1 MSPLQ
6 AAQHFAGPG
15 DRLLPLSDGGDGFI
29 ECLQHGLGGEINH
42 APAADPFGRIR
53 LVPALLLADGTAVL
67 ECAKVIGLA
76 GLDRLDPLNASSR
89 GLGDLLAHYRH
100 ASRIWLGLGGSATVD
115 GGRDWPVLT
124 LPPTTVFCDVTTDLF
139 DAARIYGPQKGARP
153 EDIPVLTQRLSL
165 LGLPRGP
172 RTGAAGGLGAKLA
185 SLGAELVDGAERV
198 LDVLGFEAA
207 CRGCEAV
214 VTGEGC
220 LDVSS
225 LEGKLPVVVAHRAHA
240 LGLPVLGHFGCK
252 GEGWEQAGR
261 LFDQVSFE
269 A

>member
-1 MSPLQ
+1 
-6 AAQHFAGPG
+6 
-15 DRLLPLSDGGDGFI
+15 
-29 ECLQHGLGGEINH
+29 
-42 APAADPFGRIR
+42 
-53 LVPALLLADGTAVL
+53 V
-67 ECAKVIGLA
+67 
-76 GLDRLDPLNASSR
+76 
-89 GLGDLLAHYRH
+89 
-100 ASRIWLGLGGSATVD
+100 LGGSATVD

-198 LDVLGFEAA
+198 LDVLGFETA

-214 VTGEGC
+214 VTGEGR
-220 LDVSS
+220 LDASS
-225 LEGKLPVVVAHRAHA
+225 LEGKLPVVVARRAHA
-240 LGLPVLGHFGCK
+240 LGLPVVGHFGCK
-252 GEGWEQAGR
+252 GEGWEQAAR

>member
-1 MSPLQ
+1 M
-6 AAQHFAGPG
+6 
-15 DRLLPLSDGGDGFI
+15 
-29 ECLQHGLGGEINH
+29 
-42 APAADPFGRIR
+42 
-53 LVPALLLADGTAVL
+53 
-67 ECAKVIGLA
+67 
-76 GLDRLDPLNASSR
+76 
-89 GLGDLLAHYRH
+89 
-100 ASRIWLGLGGSATVD
+100 D

-124 LPPTTVFCDVTTDLF
+124 LPPTTVFCDVTTDLL

-153 EDIPVLTQRLSL
+153 EDIPVLTQRLSM

-198 LDVLGFEAA
+198 LDVLGFETA

-214 VTGEGC
+214 VTGEGR
-220 LDVSS
+220 LDASP
-225 LEGKLPVVVAHRAHA
+225 LEGKLPVVVARRAHA
-240 LGLPVLGHFGCK
+240 LGLPVVGHFGCK
-252 GEGWEQAGR
+252 GEGWELAAR